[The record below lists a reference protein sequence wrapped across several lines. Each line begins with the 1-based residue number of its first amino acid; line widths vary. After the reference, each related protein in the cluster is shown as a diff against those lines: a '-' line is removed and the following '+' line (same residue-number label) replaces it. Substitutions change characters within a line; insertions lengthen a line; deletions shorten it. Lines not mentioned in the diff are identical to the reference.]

1 MNILFLSAHSILEYD
16 ELKLFEELGHDYF
29 SIGAYINP
37 QKPHDDKRPPLK
49 GKFHE
54 HLASVAMVHN
64 QYNLHDEQVEWADI
78 VIAMHI
84 PEFITSNWE
93 VFKKHKKRVV
103 WRTIGQSIE
112 SVEAKL
118 KPYREQGLEIVRYS
132 PFESRIPGYIGHD
145 AIIRFYK
152 DPDEFKPW
160 TPKSKEL
167 ITFAQSMK
175 SRGAF
180 CNYDAFHAVA
190 EGFDAHVYGPNNDDS
205 DLNGGLLS
213 YAELKNKMREAG
225 VYFYAGTHPAS
236 YTLNFMEAWM
246 TGIPIVSIG
255 NQLGNSADFN
265 QDTFEVPALL
275 QNGLFG
281 FVSDDIEQLKIYVDQ
296 LLKDPKFAQNISNQ
310 ARAEAIRIFGKD
322 IIKKQWKAFLDG
334 GS

>member
-1 MNILFLSAHSILEYD
+1 MNILMLSCHAILEYD

-37 QKPHDDKRPPLK
+37 KKPHVDKRPALN
-49 GKFHE
+49 GTFHE
-54 HLASVAMVHN
+54 HMASIAMVHN
-64 QYNLHDEQVEWADI
+64 QYNLHDKQVAWADVI
-78 VIAMHI
+78 IAMHI

-103 WRTIGQSIE
+103 WRTIGQSVE
-112 SVEAKL
+112 SIEAKL
-118 KPYREQGLEIVRYS
+118 KPYRDEGLEIVRYS
-132 PFESRIPGYIGHD
+132 PIESRIPGYIGHD

-152 DPDEFKPW
+152 DPEEFKQW
-160 TPKSKEL
+160 TPKTDEL
-167 ITFAQSMK
+167 ITFSQNMK

-190 EGFDAHVYGPNNDDS
+190 QGMNAHVYGPGNEDS
-205 DLNGGLLS
+205 DLNGGQLS
-213 YAELKNKMREAG
+213 YEELKRKMQESG

-246 TGIPIVSIG
+246 TGIPIVSVG
-255 NQLGNSADFN
+255 SQLGNSADFN

-281 FVSDDIEQLKIYVDQ
+281 FVSDDIEQLRIYVNQ
-296 LLKDPKFAQNISNQ
+296 LIKDPKFAQNISRQ
-310 ARAEAIRIFGKD
+310 ARTEAIRIFGKD
-322 IIKKQWKAFLDG
+322 IIKKQWKEFLG
-334 GS
+334 